1 MEIPEIILKKIDN
14 EIKSGNKNRNIIL
27 RKVISE
33 SKDLTTI
40 LNYCKNM
47 KSEEDIVIEA
57 RININKVRK
66 GIKIIHELS
75 KVIDSQIYRA
85 QNSRQRTINN
95 RNKLKLEQER

>member
-40 LNYCKNM
+40 LNYCKN
-47 KSEEDIVIEA
+47 
-57 RININKVRK
+57 NI
-66 GIKIIHELS
+66 GF
-75 KVIDSQIYRA
+75 IYIFILDK
-85 QNSRQRTINN
+85 QNSDFVFSYVLRYCYRSKNKYKQSKKRNQNN
-95 RNKLKLEQER
+95 K